1 MSPSLS
7 REEAWAALTDAHT
20 GILTTLKADGTPV
33 TLPMWF
39 VVLDG
44 RIYVS
49 TPERSKKVARV
60 RRNPRVAFLVE
71 SGERWVDL
79 QAVHLTGH
87 ARVVDN
93 DELDARVRK
102 ALADKYAAYRSEENN
117 RRVEGI
123 AMAVIE
129 IAPDNRMLRWDNSR
143 LTS

>member
-1 MSPSLS
+1 ML
-7 REEAWAALTDAHT
+7 AAAHT

-49 TPERSKKVARV
+49 TPGRAKKVARV
-60 RRNPRVAFLVE
+60 RRNPRVSFLVE
-71 SGERWVDL
+71 SGIRWTEL

-87 ARVVDN
+87 ARVVD
-93 DELDARVRK
+93 DEALYARVRR
-102 ALADKYAAYRSEENN
+102 ALDDKYAAFRSEENN

-123 AMAVIE
+123 SMAVVE
-129 IAPDNRMLRWDNSR
+129 IAPDDRFLTWDNTR
-143 LTS
+143 PPR